1 MNDCTDQ
8 TSGVGGG
15 WAHHLGVKCVCVCM
29 GGHGGVGVLDEL
41 PIICADVDGLALV
54 EVWEE
59 AHKPCVVFDCIL
71 HARPSSTP
79 SLIPRAHPL

>member
-1 MNDCTDQ
+1 MATL
-8 TSGVGGG
+8 SEESS
-15 WAHHLGVKCVCVCM
+15 VCVFVWGFM
-29 GGHGGVGVLDEL
+29 GWWGVLDEL

-71 HARPSSTP
+71 HARPGSTT
-79 SLIPRAHPL
+79 SLMPRAHPL

>member
-1 MNDCTDQ
+1 M
-8 TSGVGGG
+8 G
-15 WAHHLGVKCVCVCM
+15 WVATPSEESSVCVFVW
-29 GGHGGVGVLDEL
+29 GVQGVHGGVGVLDEL

-71 HARPSSTP
+71 HARP
-79 SLIPRAHPL
+79 

>member
-1 MNDCTDQ
+1 M
-8 TSGVGGG
+8 
-15 WAHHLGVKCVCVCM
+15 
-29 GGHGGVGVLDEL
+29 LDEL

-71 HARPSSTP
+71 HARPGSTP
-79 SLIPRAHPL
+79 SQAKSTPTVMSNLFVQL

>member
-1 MNDCTDQ
+1 M
-8 TSGVGGG
+8 
-15 WAHHLGVKCVCVCM
+15 CVCM
-29 GGHGGVGVLDEL
+29 GVVRGFMGVLDEL

-71 HARPSSTP
+71 HARP
-79 SLIPRAHPL
+79 